1 MKLID
6 IANKIDKSKK
16 NESHINITDFDSEF
30 NINLDCYIE
39 QDRLKAYYIGN
50 WYCTDSYVGWR
61 MYFLDNEPVAISFQ
75 QGRTFD
81 EEFEWFNKDKAL
93 KVRDYLL
100 SLMLRGNDDLNF
112 TTCDLSDDIGEGFSI
127 EFNSQILNPD
137 KATYQGNPIKI
148 IERIRETPD
157 YGLDSLLKVQLL
169 NGEEIIINVKDI
181 KFKFNLV

>member
-30 NINLDCYIE
+30 NINLDYYIE

-50 WYCTDSYVGWR
+50 WYCTDSYVGCR
-61 MYFLDNEPVAISFQ
+61 MYFFDDEPVAISFQ
-75 QGRTFD
+75 QGRKFD
-81 EEFEWFNKDKAL
+81 EEFSWFSKDNAL

-100 SLMLRGNDDLNF
+100 SLMPRGNDDLDF
-112 TTCDLSDDIGEGFSI
+112 TICDLGNDIGEGYSI
-127 EFNSQILNPD
+127 EFNSQILNSD
-137 KATYQGNPIKI
+137 KATYKGDPIKI

-157 YGLDSLLKVQLL
+157 YGLGSLLKVQLL
-169 NGEEIIINVKDI
+169 NSEEIIINVKDI
-181 KFKFNLV
+181 EFKFNLV